1 MLSTPLGSPASYH
14 SSVMRNAHCGA
25 KLAAFST
32 SVLPVT
38 MQIGAIQPCG
48 IIAGKFH
55 GAMPAKTPSGS
66 L

>member
-1 MLSTPLGSPASYH
+1 
-14 SSVMRNAHCGA
+14 MRIAHCGA

-55 GAMPAKTPSGS
+55 GAMPANTPSGS
-66 L
+66 LKRTVS